1 MKNTAPIA
9 LFAYNRLDHIRRT
22 LEALRKNELATVSE
36 LYVFSDG
43 PRSEADQEKV
53 RAVRELIRT
62 ISGFHTVTIIEQEAN
77 RGLARSII
85 DGVTTVVEKH
95 GQVIV
100 LEDDMIT
107 SPYFLRYMNEALHMY
122 RNDERVISIHGYIY
136 PIETLLPE
144 TFFLKGA
151 DCWGW
156 ATWKRGW
163 NLFEPDGLKLLHELR
178 TRNLARRFDFDGTYG
193 YTSMLES
200 QVNGLNDSWAIR
212 WYASAFLKDKVTL
225 YPGRSLVCNIG
236 VDASGTHCGAW
247 DKFDAA
253 ISAEPVRV
261 VRIPSEENRI
271 ARKAFKAF
279 FRSLRPPLRQ
289 RIRSRITRIMGGA
302 R

>member
-1 MKNTAPIA
+1 M
-9 LFAYNRLDHIRRT
+9 FAYNRLDHIRRT